1 MLAGMRRLACWVG
14 ALLFLPT
21 FPLSFLSVTT
31 PVSTI
36 GFLYVVATVLI
47 VGGLA
52 TAPWRRTDWRGVTRV
67 GLLLLVGVVAFR
79 ITTAKHGTTI
89 SMSRGGANAP
99 VLDRLLPERDVSV
112 TSARAVILAGI
123 LPANDT
129 KNLVA
134 TLKKSFAR
142 MDASENTYPSPI
154 VMTSL
159 QLQKKGASDT
169 IEIPAPSA
177 DSHSA
182 VLFLHGFGGNFTL
195 QCWAV
200 AQASRKANAATFC
213 PSTRLAGDWWRGDG
227 PQITRDM
234 LASLKA
240 RGFDKIVLAGL
251 SNGGVGAS
259 RIAQQVSDKIVGLL
273 LISGA
278 SPDAAPAGV
287 PTIAFEGANDTMMTP
302 SIVRQYAENTEAT
315 YVELDGTHF
324 LLLEKLDDMTLKM
337 SAWLIKRF
345 G

>member
-1 MLAGMRRLACWVG
+1 MRRLACWVG
-14 ALLFLPT
+14 ALLFLPA

-47 VGGLA
+47 VGGLG
-52 TAPWRRTDWRGVTRV
+52 TAPWRTAEWRGVTRV

-79 ITTAKHGTTI
+79 ITTAKHGVTI
-89 SMSRGGANAP
+89 SMHRSGTDSP
-99 VLDRLLPERDVSV
+99 PLDRLLPERDVSV
-112 TSARAVILAGI
+112 TSARAVILARI

-129 KNLVA
+129 KDLVA

-142 MDASENTYPSPI
+142 MDATEHSYPSPI

-159 QLQKKGASDT
+159 QLQKKGATDT

-182 VLFLHGFGGNFTL
+182 VLFLHGYGGNFTL

-213 PSTRLAGDWWRGDG
+213 PSTRLWGDWWRGDG

-234 LASLKA
+234 LTELRA
-240 RGFDKIVLAGL
+240 RGFDRIVLSGL
-251 SNGGVGAS
+251 SNGGLGAS
-259 RIAQQVSDKIVGLL
+259 RIAPAVRDQIVGLM

-278 SPDAAPAGV
+278 SPDAAAAGV
-287 PTIAFEGANDTMMTP
+287 PTIAFEGANDTMMSP
-302 SIVRQYAENTEAT
+302 SVVRQYAENTGAT